1 VDLHDQP
8 QPPIWTVIRTNT
20 EHLSPSQ
27 DGESKKPL
35 FFVSTDNDHIDIA
48 KKPSG
53 SIGARI
59 ADMPNVSA
67 QAAARSAASCTSR
80 RSAAAT
86 IGGNRFAG

>member
-1 VDLHDQP
+1 M
-8 QPPIWTVIRTNT
+8 
-20 EHLSPSQ
+20 
-27 DGESKKPL
+27 
-35 FFVSTDNDHIDIA
+35 VSRKSRYFSSVLIMTISTL
-48 KKPSG
+48 PRSRSG